1 MNIANPNETKNST
14 SNILEKI
21 DIRITPDDMEVYLSL
36 APLKDDGAYT
46 KELILE
52 KLKQQNV
59 VYGINEDAIQ
69 GMIDNNLYCTQIQV
83 AQGDRAQDGIDGS
96 YRFNFNTH
104 KDDKPILLED
114 GSVDYSCLSK
124 IETVNSGD
132 KIAEYSPAIKGINGR
147 SVKGH
152 EVFAKNGR
160 ELMPLKGKGFTVSED
175 KRTYIANIDGKVD
188 YVNGTLEVSNVLILK
203 SDIDSILGN
212 AYFNGH
218 IIVKGSILTGV
229 KVEATGNLT
238 VEGHVEASTL
248 ISGGDVVLKNG
259 MQGGGRGA
267 VYANGNVL
275 GKFFE
280 QVTIQ
285 AGGSVYANTIM
296 HCNITSRD
304 EVVVSGKRGTIVG
317 GSVSAN
323 RSITA
328 TVIGSMAEV
337 VTEINVGRQEDVM
350 PGILKKE
357 EDIRERVE
365 EIKKIEEAIRLID
378 LRLEKEDSKP
388 LQSQK
393 MLLFRAKVE
402 KNAQINTLISERD
415 SLIGQMDH
423 SSNAQI
429 IVNKFIYPNVRIKI
443 NGSRLVIKEEQ
454 SNVIIKRKGL
464 DVCLFPNE

>member
-1 MNIANPNETKNST
+1 MNIANPNEKKNST

-59 VYGINEDAIQ
+59 VYGINDDAIQ

-114 GSVDYSCLSK
+114 GSVDYSSLSK
-124 IETVNSGD
+124 VETVKVGD
-132 KIAEYSPAIKGINGR
+132 VIAEYSPAIKGKNGR
-147 SVKGH
+147 NIKGH

-160 ELMPLKGKGFTVSED
+160 ELMPLKGKGFSVSED
-175 KRTYIANIDGKVD
+175 KRSYIADIDGKID
-188 YVNGTLEVSNVLILK
+188 YVNGIIEVSNFLIIK
-203 SDIDSILGN
+203 TDIDAISGN
-212 AYFNGH
+212 AYFNGN
-218 IIVKGSILTGV
+218 IIIQGNILTGV

-238 VEGHVEASTL
+238 VEGHVEAAIL
-248 ISGGDVVLKNG
+248 ISGGDVILKNG
-259 MQGGGRGA
+259 MQGGGRGSVTA
-267 VYANGNVL
+267 RGNVH

-285 AGGSVYANTIM
+285 AGGSVFANTIM
-296 HCNITSRD
+296 HCNITSKD
-304 EVVVSGKRGTIVG
+304 EIVVSGKRGTIVG

-323 RSITA
+323 RAVTA

-337 VTEINVGRQEDVM
+337 VTEINVGSQEDVM
-350 PGILKKE
+350 PGILLKE
-357 EDIRERVE
+357 E
-365 EIKKIEEAIRLID
+365 EIKEHVAEINKIEEAIKLIEV
-378 LRLEKEDSKP
+378 RLEKEDSKP
-388 LQSQK
+388 LQSKK
-393 MLLFRAKVE
+393 MLLLRAKVE
-402 KNAQINTLISERD
+402 KNAQINTLINQRD
-415 SLIGQMDH
+415 NLIEQMDH
-423 SSNAQI
+423 SSNAHI

-443 NGSRLVIKEEQ
+443 NGSRLVIKEEK

-464 DVCLFPNE
+464 DVCLFPYE

>member
-36 APLKDDGAYT
+36 APLKDDGAYS

-147 SVKGH
+147 NVKGQ

-357 EDIRERVE
+357 EDIKERIE

-378 LRLEKEDSKP
+378 QRLEKEDSKP